1 MHMTIREYTITP
13 GQADEIIRRVDDDW
27 LDRLHKMPGFVS
39 YHVVRPA
46 DDQLISVTAFLDE
59 QGAKRGAEA
68 SAEWVGERLSD
79 LDVKFVDMV
88 EGKVVVHGGA

>member
-1 MHMTIREYTITP
+1 MTIREYKIDP
-13 GQADEIIRRVDDDW
+13 AQADEIIRRVDDDW
-27 LDRLHKMPGFVS
+27 LDRLHKTPGFVS

-79 LDVKFVDMV
+79 LEVKFVDMAA
-88 EGKVVVHGGA
+88 GKVVVHGGA